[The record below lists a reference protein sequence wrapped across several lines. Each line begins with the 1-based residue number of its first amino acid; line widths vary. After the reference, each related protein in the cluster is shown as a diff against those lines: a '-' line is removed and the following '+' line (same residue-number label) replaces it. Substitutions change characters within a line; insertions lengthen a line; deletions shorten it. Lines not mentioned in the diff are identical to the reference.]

1 MVLKLALARLLTDL
15 SGNLSEL
22 VCILEDCDP
31 RCNFIML
38 HFKICS
44 SVAQMG
50 LSICSFDAL
59 AFRVLYISDLESA

>member
-1 MVLKLALARLLTDL
+1 MILKLALPRSLTDL

-22 VCILEDCDP
+22 VCISGGCDP
-31 RCNFIML
+31 RCNFILL

-50 LSICSFDAL
+50 LSIYSF
-59 AFRVLYISDLESA
+59 

>member
-1 MVLKLALARLLTDL
+1 MILKLALPQSLTDL

-22 VCILEDCDP
+22 VCILGDCDP
-31 RCNFIML
+31 RCNFILL

-50 LSICSFDAL
+50 LSIYSFDAL
-59 AFRVLYISDLESA
+59 AFRVL